1 MKVRFLEI
9 LADVAADWTRTV
21 HGRENAGDAAPHRK
35 RAATISRRH
44 ARPSVPKNAGATGR
58 TTAAPPALDVLLAAL
73 KSAATTFAA
82 GFTGAG
88 ATVAVPT
95 VEDRAGSIG
104 PSRLPAQPP
113 IATTTLAGFRLCNTH
128 YVTTTSPATT
138 HEEWAAPGRD
148 NPAPAEPWY
157 ASDSSLL
164 FPGSTSPNPTRW
176 PLCVHA
182 EAAGSA
188 ADLAPFKR
196 PVVTVFPGQPIGPA
210 PASWC
215 PLALG
220 RGGVGGSSAF
230 APVAPGRAREGPA
243 ALVLPPLQLAR
254 PS

>member
-1 MKVRFLEI
+1 M
-9 LADVAADWTRTV
+9 
-21 HGRENAGDAAPHRK
+21 HGQENADNAAPHRR
-35 RAATISRRH
+35 RAATVSRRH
-44 ARPSVPKNAGATGR
+44 ARPSVPKSAGATAR
-58 TTAAPPALDVLLAAL
+58 TTAAQPALDVLLAAL

-82 GFTGAG
+82 GNTRSW
-88 ATVAVPT
+88 ATVAAPT
-95 VEDRAGSIG
+95 AADRAGSIG
-104 PSRLPAQPP
+104 LPRLPAQPP
-113 IATTTLAGFRLCNTH
+113 IATTMLAGFRLCNAH
-128 YVTTTSPATT
+128 YVTTASPATT
-138 HEEWAAPGRD
+138 NEECAAPGRD

-157 ASDSSLL
+157 ASDGSSL

>member
-1 MKVRFLEI
+1 M
-9 LADVAADWTRTV
+9 
-21 HGRENAGDAAPHRK
+21 HGQENADNAAPHRR
-35 RAATISRRH
+35 RAATVSRRH
-44 ARPSVPKNAGATGR
+44 ARPSVPSAGATAR

-82 GFTGAG
+82 SNTGSW
-88 ATVAVPT
+88 ATVAAPT
-95 VEDRAGSIG
+95 AADHAGSTG
-104 PSRLPAQPP
+104 LPRLPSQPP
-113 IATTTLAGFRLCNTH
+113 IATTTLAGFRLCNAH
-128 YVTTTSPATT
+128 YVTTASSATT
-138 HEEWAAPGRD
+138 NEVCAAPGRD

-157 ASDSSLL
+157 ASDGSSL